1 MSKRAKKVA
10 ELIMEEIA
18 ALLLNKVRDPRL
30 EGVSVAGIDMTSD
43 LRLARIY
50 IRIFNSSDKQDE
62 DNILKAL
69 NKASGFI
76 KHEMGRT
83 LHLKYMPELRFIID
97 PSLEYSQRI
106 EKILDD
112 IKHS

>member
-1 MSKRAKKVA
+1 MSKRAKKVGD
-10 ELIMEEIA
+10 LIREEIA
-18 ALLLNKVRDPRL
+18 VLLLSKIRDPRL
-30 EGVSVAGIDMTSD
+30 EGVSITGIDMTSD
-43 LRLARIY
+43 LRSARIY
-50 IRIFNSSDKQDE
+50 IRMFNSSDKQD
-62 DNILKAL
+62 NVLKAL

-112 IKHS
+112 IKHN